1 MPHIHKYIDFVSVAY
16 IVHNNK
22 VLLADHKKYNTW
34 LPVGG
39 HIELR
44 EDPETALFREVQEE
58 CGLTIKLLGT
68 RLPTIPG
75 DTTKP
80 LTTPHHMNIH
90 DITEK
95 HKHVVFAYYAT
106 SHSEQFIV
114 AENEHRKLKWF
125 TKEEL
130 DIKTYNIK
138 SFIKVYAKEAL
149 ILAKK

>member
-44 EDPETALFREVQEE
+44 EDPEQALLREVQEE
-58 CGLTIKLLGT
+58 CGLTITLLGT
-68 RLPTIPG
+68 RLPEISG

-80 LTTPHHMNIH
+80 LTTPQHINIH

-95 HKHVVFAYYAT
+95 HKHVVFVYYAT
-106 SHSEQFIV
+106 STSENCTL
-114 AENEHRKLKWF
+114 AEKEHRNLKWF
-125 TKEEL
+125 TKKEL
-130 DIKTYNIK
+130 DENQYNIK
-138 SFIKVYAKEAL
+138 SFIKIYSKEAL
-149 ILAKK
+149 KLA

>member
-16 IVHNNK
+16 ITHNNK
-22 VLLADHKKYNTW
+22 VLLADHIKYNTW

-44 EDPETALFREVQEE
+44 EDPEQALLREVQEE
-58 CGLTIKLLGT
+58 CGLKITLLGK
-68 RLPTIPG
+68 RLPEIPG

-80 LTTPHHMNIH
+80 LVTPQHINIH

-95 HKHVVFAYYAT
+95 HKHVVFVYYAK
-106 SHSEQFIV
+106 SNSDQFTV
-114 AENEHRKLKWF
+114 AEKEHRKLKWF

-130 DIKTYNIK
+130 DNPKYNIK
-138 SFIKVYAKEAL
+138 PFIKIYSQEAL
-149 ILAKK
+149 RAA